1 MNNLYILLVTANA
14 VAQQQYQQTVAA
26 TTTLDKTIDVD
37 SETDSNHD
45 TALTLACAG
54 GHEELVELLI
64 NRGANIEHRDK
75 KGFTP
80 LILAATAGHE
90 KVVDIL
96 LKHAADLE
104 AQSERT
110 KDTPLSLACSGGRY
124 EVVELLLSVGA
135 NKEHRNVSD
144 YTPLSLAASGGYVN
158 IIKLLLSNGAEIN
171 SRTGSKLGI
180 SPLML
185 AAMNGHTAAVKL
197 LLDQGSDINAQIE
210 TNRNT
215 ALTLACFQGRHEV
228 VSLLLDRK
236 ANVEHRAKT
245 GLTPLM
251 EAASGGYIEVG
262 RVLLDKGADV
272 NAAPVPTSRDTALT
286 IAADKG
292 HLKFV
297 ELLLSRGAAVEVKN
311 KKGNSPLWLAAHGGH
326 LSVVEILYAHSAD
339 IDSQDNRRVSCLMA
353 AFRKGH
359 TKVVKWMV
367 QYVTQFPSD
376 QEMNRFI
383 STISDKELSEKCYD
397 CMKIIRAAKEAQA
410 VKANKNASILLE
422 ELDMERTREESRR
435 AAAARR
441 RERKKKKKMEK
452 KEEKR
457 RQMEEATGG
466 SGQRKRQQSH
476 DDDDDKDSD
485 KEDDS
490 DNEDNNGGDDDDEQQ
505 HPQNYRE
512 EGDSGIDQGSCS
524 STDIKSGAGGNNQST
539 EKSAAGGKNKNKKK
553 NKQQQQVQQST
564 RNSSPVVE
572 EPAQPSVPTTS
583 SKQQQQKRKD
593 DGSSNSSNPK
603 PTASGKKPQD
613 SSNTLITKSQSANSS
628 TSNKNKTESSQH
640 KKEDGTNSSSGATS
654 SGNQSKNK
662 KDSNKQKEKE
672 NLAPKELAAAG
683 TAQQQQQQVNSNKL
697 QQQQQTHAQQI
708 QQTTK
713 TDSNVGNRKSNILS
727 SGKLA
732 TEERKE
738 SDMINSG
745 VGISMTSKPHPSNIA
760 PKRGEDGWKEVVRKS
775 SAAQQSSSTAAVSN
789 ASILPPSSNAT
800 GGINASS
807 STSSANS
814 SSASSSS
821 SSSTCITVPG
831 VSTTTTVTSTQPEMT
846 CKKVQVPVN
855 AISRVIGRAGS
866 NINAIRA
873 TTGAHIEV
881 EKQGKNQ
888 SERSITIKGLTE
900 ATKQAHMLILALIK
914 DPDVDILQM
923 LPRINTTIKA
933 NVVPPAVTT
942 PPSSVTNSASSIAT
956 MQVGTWDNK
965 TALQASSSTSQ
976 QNMSSGSST
985 ASSVSSNP
993 GNNTQT
999 ANSSK
1004 TMASN
1009 NATANKTSTKMQGG
1023 VPVNVSKSA
1032 ASRTQP
1038 SKPFYSQQTTSS
1050 RGGAGGIVGGALSN
1064 QVKHKDVNAKVLTT
1078 TYNSNQKL
1086 TSTQPGKV
1094 SAINNQTFAAK
1105 LLTGATSSSGGVS
1118 NMSPTKKTELG
1129 GLQRPG
1135 ITAPYG
1141 RGKPVPSS
1149 TIPSIGGG
1157 HSNNSN
1163 NTLSGPIG
1171 TFNVAE
1177 AAAAVAAANAA
1188 AAAANSS
1195 VSVGNVARSVT
1206 PIGPPNKQRAPTPTS
1221 QMMVGSQQHQASHH
1235 VGNSAMPPSQSLHI
1249 NTGPIGDGSAGIP
1262 TSVSAAIAASASGS
1276 FGSQLASKISSE
1288 YSLFNDYHQTQWGS
1302 SADASQVY
1310 TNPNPLANDN
1320 LPQADASKAPGYNR
1334 NILSSPV
1341 GSSKASSSH
1350 STTPPGTNNLNM
1362 VVGAQQTLTILP
1374 ETGVAPIGSGV
1385 QTSRSPGAPIQNI
1398 SGSGGAPAGN
1408 EVSPSAAAT
1417 NPQQQSSSQSDP
1429 SAISPGVI
1437 KPPTAAVNQQQ
1448 QQANQNIGNPQTSGP
1463 PPSGLAIQ
1471 RPNTSG
1477 QHRSNPPNSNVQQQ
1491 SPPSNQS
1498 AVGDNSGNPHNFGPI
1513 GSNNTNRSAN
1523 QPGAIGDQPR
1533 FYDPTAQLNVAAQ
1546 MGYPMDP
1553 SLLQQQAY
1561 NANNV
1566 RMNSRGASVFGG
1578 PQQQTGNKQQPPQ
1591 STQAMGAGMYHQSQ
1605 PNQSQQ
1611 SSGAQQSQGG
1621 GNAFN
1626 AAPGKPPHNHNQN
1639 MAPQRPQSQPQAG
1652 QSQNQRWYAEYAA
1665 ASGYVPPSTRDI
1677 LNLENGST
1685 GPGSNSPA
1693 AMSPNQ
1699 SGATNVNNASM
1710 LLQTQQQLQ
1719 AQQQQSED
1727 MRKMPRPIGTERAS
1741 WKYNNY
1747 PNMGNMGMGIGGL
1760 AGTVGLSVDDTLAA
1774 MTAAAS
1780 GMPGGPAAGMPTG
1793 PLPPWLLGAA
1803 AEKQAA
1809 AAAVQQQQ
1817 QQQANWMKQQ
1827 YRYYGGAGA
1836 AGAGAGSMAGLA
1848 GIGGPGDYHHQQDQ
1862 YHVSKK
1868 LSYIHVFVMLSQM
1881 TK

>member
-1 MNNLYILLVTANA
+1 M
-14 VAQQQYQQTVAA
+14 
-26 TTTLDKTIDVD
+26 
-37 SETDSNHD
+37 
-45 TALTLACAG
+45 
-54 GHEELVELLI
+54 
-64 NRGANIEHRDK
+64 
-75 KGFTP
+75 
-80 LILAATAGHE
+80 
-90 KVVDIL
+90 
-96 LKHAADLE
+96 E

-124 EVVELLLSVGA
+124 EVVELLLGIGA

-326 LSVVEILYAHSAD
+326 LSVVDILYQHNAD

-359 TKVVKWMV
+359 TKTVRWMV

-457 RQMEEATGG
+457 RQMEEATG
-466 SGQRKRQQSH
+466 SSSNQQEQE
-476 DDDDDKDSD
+476 DKDSD
-485 KEDDS
+485 KDEESEREDNIAADEDD
-490 DNEDNNGGDDDDEQQ
+490 DQQ
-505 HPQNYRE
+505 NPQNYRE

-524 STDIKSGAGGNNQST
+524 STDIKPAGGNVQSNDS
-539 EKSAAGGKNKNKKK
+539 KSVGSGGNAGGSGGGGKNKNKKK
-553 NKQQQQVQQST
+553 NKQQQQNT

-572 EPAQPSVPTTS
+572 EPQTVQPTPAP
-583 SKQQQQKRKD
+583 KQQQQNNKKKD
-593 DGSSNSSNPK
+593 DTNNSKSASSNSKKNAVEHNTLAAKTQSNSNAN
-603 PTASGKKPQD
+603 ASNKKSDHQ
-613 SSNTLITKSQSANSS
+613 SKKEEVVNSHSNTSGS
-628 TSNKNKTESSQH
+628 TGNTTSGGGGNK
-640 KKEDGTNSSSGATS
+640 KKE
-654 SGNQSKNK
+654 
-662 KDSNKQKEKE
+662 SNKQKEKE
-672 NLAPKELAAAG
+672 NLAPKELTAAG
-683 TAQQQQQQVNSNKL
+683 TAQQH
-697 QQQQQTHAQQI
+697 QQQQQSQANSHSHNNNKQQ
-708 QQTTK
+708 QQSHVQQQS
-713 TDSNVGNRKSNILS
+713 SNNKSETSSAGNRKSLIFSASKTAEENNKRDMESITSTTLGS
-727 SGKLA
+727 TSA
-732 TEERKE
+732 TNKNHFTTDVVYE
-738 SDMINSG
+738 S
-745 VGISMTSKPHPSNIA
+745 TA

-775 SAAQQSSSTAAVSN
+775 STQQASTTSTSVTASSNTSTSTAVNNKES
-789 ASILPPSSNAT
+789 
-800 GGINASS
+800 SS
-807 STSSANS
+807 STSTSVS
-814 SSASSSS
+814 SSSNS
-821 SSSTCITVPG
+821 SSSTTITVPG

-933 NVVPPAVTT
+933 SVVPPPSTT
-942 PPSSVTNSASSIAT
+942 PPSSIST

-965 TALQASSSTSQ
+965 TALQSSSGGQSS
-976 QNMSSGSST
+976 NMSSGSST
-985 ASSVSSNP
+985 TSSSSSTPGGSLNSKTP
-993 GNNTQT
+993 GNI
-999 ANSSK
+999 NSK
-1004 TMASN
+1004 SN
-1009 NATANKTSTKMQGG
+1009 LKSQGGGVGGNANK
-1023 VPVNVSKSA
+1023 SA
-1032 ASRTQP
+1032 VGRTQP
-1038 SKPFYSQQTTSS
+1038 SKPFYAQQTMTSG
-1050 RGGAGGIVGGALSN
+1050 RGTGVGIASNTNSN
-1064 QVKHKDVNAKVLTT
+1064 QMKHKDAAGKGLGGPGF
-1078 TYNSNQKL
+1078 SQKSAGL
-1086 TSTQPGKV
+1086 AGNKTSGTAFGASGV
-1094 SAINNQTFAAK
+1094 NNQTFAAK
-1105 LLTGATSSSGGVS
+1105 LLVGGSGTSSLSGT
-1118 NMSPTKKTELG
+1118 NLSPTKKSELG
-1129 GLQRPG
+1129 GLQRSG

-1149 TIPSIGGG
+1149 TIPSLGGVG
-1157 HSNNSN
+1157 VGVGNQNNNNN

-1188 AAAANSS
+1188 AAQAANNNATSS
-1195 VSVGNVARSVT
+1195 NATARSVT
-1206 PIGPPNKQRAPTPTS
+1206 PIGPPNKQRASTPTAQQQS
-1221 QMMVGSQQHQASHH
+1221 VGHAHNNAGTIQASQTLQQQQQQQQ
-1235 VGNSAMPPSQSLHI
+1235 NLHI
-1249 NTGPIGDGSAGIP
+1249 NTGNLGESVNSSTGSASLATP
-1262 TSVSAAIAASASGS
+1262 GS
-1276 FGSQLASKISSE
+1276 FGAQLAAKISSE
-1288 YSLFNDYHQTQWGS
+1288 YSLFNDYHQPQWGGG
-1302 SADASQVY
+1302 DNSQIY
-1310 TNPNPLANDN
+1310 TNPNALVNDN

-1341 GSSKASSSH
+1341 GSSKASNSS
-1350 STTPPGTNNLNM
+1350 TPPGNVNTTNLN
-1362 VVGAQQTLTILP
+1362 VASQQTLTILP
-1374 ETGVAPIGSGV
+1374 ETGVAPIGSAPNQAARSPAGISVAGNDLTPPTGLNSGV
-1385 QTSRSPGAPIQNI
+1385 QNS
-1398 SGSGGAPAGN
+1398 
-1408 EVSPSAAAT
+1408 
-1417 NPQQQSSSQSDP
+1417 QQQQDA
-1429 SAISPGVI
+1429 SAISSNVI
-1437 KPPTAAVNQQQ
+1437 KPPGAIGQTPATSCAPSQQQ
-1448 QQANQNIGNPQTSGP
+1448 PSNTGNVSQP

-1477 QHRSNPPNSNVQQQ
+1477 QHRANASNNATQQ
-1491 SPPSNQS
+1491 SPPSAQS
-1498 AVGDNSGNPHNFGPI
+1498 NVTDNGNTLNFGPI
-1513 GSNNTNRSAN
+1513 GPVNSVNRGNNPAGT
-1523 QPGAIGDQPR
+1523 IGEQPR
-1533 FYDPTAQLNVAAQ
+1533 FYDPNNPMNVAVPIGFQ
-1546 MGYPMDP
+1546 IDP
-1553 SLLQQQAY
+1553 TLMQQQAY
-1561 NANNV
+1561 NSA
-1566 RMNSRGASVFGG
+1566 NSRLNPRASVFGG
-1578 PQQQTGNKQQPPQ
+1578 QQQPGNKSQAPSSQAMASALYHQQNQQQQPP
-1591 STQAMGAGMYHQSQ
+1591 TQQ
-1605 PNQSQQ
+1605 NQ
-1611 SSGAQQSQGG
+1611 QG
-1621 GNAFN
+1621 NVFN
-1626 AAPGKPPHNHNQN
+1626 AAPGKPLNAAQN
-1639 MAPQRPQSQPQAG
+1639 LAPQRPQSQPQAG
-1652 QSQNQRWYAEYAA
+1652 QTQNQRWYGTDYTG
-1665 ASGYVPPSTRDI
+1665 GYVPPSTRDI

-1685 GPGSNSPA
+1685 GGLGGAGGNSPA
-1693 AMSPNQ
+1693 AMSPSQ
-1699 SGATNVNNASM
+1699 SGNVNANNPAG
-1710 LLQTQQQLQ
+1710 LLQTPPQMSSQLTTGD
-1719 AQQQQSED
+1719 D
-1727 MRKMPRPIGTERAS
+1727 MRKIPRPIGTERAS

-1747 PNMGNMGMGIGGL
+1747 PGITNMGMGVGGL
-1760 AGTVGLSVDDTLAA
+1760 GSAVGLTTMDDNLAA
-1774 MTAAAS
+1774 MTAAAAAS
-1780 GMPGGPAAGMPTG
+1780 MQGAGMPG
-1793 PLPPWLLGAA
+1793 PLPPWLLGNAD
-1803 AEKQAA
+1803 KQAA

-1817 QQQANWMKQQ
+1817 QQQQQHSNWMKQQ
-1827 YRYYGGAGA
+1827 YRYYNQGA
-1836 AGAGAGSMAGLA
+1836 AAGTIGGLT
-1848 GIGGPGDYHHQQDQ
+1848 GIGGPADYHHQQDQ
-1862 YHVSKK
+1862 FHVSR
-1868 LSYIHVFVMLSQM
+1868 LEYC
-1881 TK
+1881 